1 MHAPGRVAVAV
12 LGIFAAWTV
21 AGCELFLPG
30 TFTPDGQLQE
40 PSPRATYTKG
50 SATLAMGDGTK
61 VTLDRLSEG
70 PHLIA
75 LYGSSIRWSNA
86 DGWSLQ
92 LTGAGA
98 SSELGNLLGSGGYL
112 QLDRIVGVEHW
123 QTYET
128 GRCIVDIDV
137 ANETSLK
144 GSATCMGLEWSDAL
158 VAPFPGDPKEID
170 QPAFDAEITFEATR

>member
-1 MHAPGRVAVAV
+1 VAALVILAV
-12 LGIFAAWTV
+12 PAM
-21 AGCELFLPG
+21 AGCELFFPG
-30 TFTPDGQLQE
+30 ALTPDGQLQD

-50 SATLAMGDGTK
+50 SATLTMGDGTK

-98 SSELGNLLGSGGYL
+98 GSELGNLLGSGGYL
-112 QLDRIVGVEHW
+112 KLDCIVGVEHW

-137 ANETSLK
+137 ANERALK
-144 GSATCMGLEWSDAL
+144 GSATCKGLEWSDAL
-158 VAPFPGDPKEID
+158 EAPFPGEPKEID